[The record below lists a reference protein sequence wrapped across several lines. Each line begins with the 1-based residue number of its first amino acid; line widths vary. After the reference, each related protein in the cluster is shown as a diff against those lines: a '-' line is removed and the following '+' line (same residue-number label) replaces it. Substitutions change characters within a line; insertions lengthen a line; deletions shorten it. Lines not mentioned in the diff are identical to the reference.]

1 MEKRILKFKCWGGRL
16 TTSSNT
22 DIIIG
27 APGTGKTYKCSHI
40 LKDYLLNGVS
50 ESDILYTT
58 YRREATADALIKI
71 SNETGVKIGKLRK
84 VVNTTHGICLS
95 LLLSNGFV
103 KINPGE
109 NIVFDERRDILKFN
123 KDYGYHI
130 NPEGSSIDAVS
141 NGTSDPFLQ
150 TYSLMRSTMTPL
162 NEAYKLGIPI
172 QYTVNDFKKI
182 CKDLEQWK
190 SDHNKIEFADMIDI
204 VIKEKLV
211 PDSKIQIYDE
221 AQDMTP
227 QMFTVSKMWAKEA
240 ENVILAGDHLQTLYT
255 YNGANPEYLIGWGGE
270 LDILPESRRLTG
282 ETWSIAS
289 SIIESNTPYHVP
301 EIKTRSETG
310 KILQINNAN
319 LDNFLLNHPHKLDT
333 FHLVRTN
340 YIGGQVA
347 EKLAAAGIPFSGIK
361 QYSWT
366 SAERTFF
373 NAIRAIQTFR
383 PLKKSEYCSILDR
396 YPARLTGAP
405 NSLTELTRFKEKIEK
420 GEVIPTMKNFEQ
432 VLIESIKS
440 ENPLRLSN
448 VKNKF
453 TISKLEGAFRRD
465 IPEITRE
472 DIERV
477 KVLTIHGA
485 KGMQATTNFLH
496 TGITGAVNRAMLTK
510 KGKENEAY
518 VWYVGVTRT
527 VNNLVFVT
535 YPGNQ
540 YSIQGVSA

>member
-1 MEKRILKFKCWGGRL
+1 MTI
-16 TTSSNT
+16 SNT

-27 APGTGKTYKCSHI
+27 APGTGKTYKCSQI
-40 LKDYLLNGVS
+40 LKDYLQTGIS
-50 ESDILYTT
+50 ESEILYNT
-58 YRREATADALIKI
+58 YRREAAADALIKI
-71 SNETGVKIGKLRK
+71 SSETGVKIGKLRK

-95 LLLSNGFV
+95 LLLSNGYI

-109 NIVFDERRDILKFN
+109 NIVFDERRDILNFN
-123 KDYGYHI
+123 KEYGYNL
-130 NPEGSSIDAVS
+130 NPTGATLDAVS

-172 QYTVNDFKKI
+172 QHTVNDFKRI
-182 CKDLEQWK
+182 CKDLEQYK
-190 SDHNKIEFADMIDI
+190 ADHNKIEFADMIDI
-204 VIKEKLV
+204 VIKEEFT
-211 PDSKIQIYDE
+211 PDSKIMIFDE

-227 QMFTVSKMWAKEA
+227 QMFTVSKIWAVEA

-301 EIKTRSETG
+301 EIKTRTEHG
-310 KILQINNAN
+310 KILQINSAN
-319 LDNFLLNHPHKLDT
+319 LERFLLCNPHKLDT

-347 EKLAAAGIPFSGIK
+347 EKLASAGIPFGGIK
-361 QYSWT
+361 QYGWT
-366 SAERTFF
+366 SAERTLF

-405 NSLTELTRFKEKIEK
+405 NTLSDLTKFKERIEK
-420 GEVIPTMKNFEQ
+420 GEVAPAMKNFDPI
-432 VLIESIKS
+432 LIESIKS
-440 ENPLRLSN
+440 DNPLRLSN

-453 TISKLEGAFRRD
+453 TKMKLEGAFRRGL
-465 IPEITRE
+465 PEITRE

-496 TGITGAVNRAMLTK
+496 TGITGAVNREMVTK

-527 VNNLVFVT
+527 INNLVFVT

-540 YSIQGVSA
+540 YPIQGVRV